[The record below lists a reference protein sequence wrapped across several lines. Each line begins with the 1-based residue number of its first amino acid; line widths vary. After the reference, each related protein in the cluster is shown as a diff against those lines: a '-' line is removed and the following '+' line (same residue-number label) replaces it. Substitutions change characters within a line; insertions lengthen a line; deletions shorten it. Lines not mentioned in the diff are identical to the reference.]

1 MEHPKYHEIISP
13 IREIVHGLGNFVLD
27 KILPTD
33 VISDVF
39 NGVQQESVKRTAE
52 FFQPSFQFDD
62 QGNWHNPDGL
72 VVPDVSGK
80 DL

>member
-1 MEHPKYHEIISP
+1 MEHPKHHEVIRP
-13 IREIVHGLGNFVLD
+13 IREIVQGLGNFVLD

-39 NGVQQESVKRTAE
+39 NGVQQESAQRTAQT
-52 FFQPSFQFDD
+52 FDFSDRTVPSV
-62 QGNWHNPDGL
+62 DGR
-72 VVPDVSGK
+72 